1 MTAKLIRNAYEAAL
15 TMTAMLLCWAAALV
29 LEGAAGLHT
38 DVLVLAVALSLTL
51 SSTQR
56 TADTRRRLTALV
68 VLPVTAGASIFLGRL
83 IAAHYVIGAAVFTA
97 GISLAIWIRRYG
109 PAAAKTGTLLT
120 LPLIALLVVPGP
132 ALPPEAQSGLVTWF
146 WSALIGALACCS
158 VWLVQGLG
166 DRYGPWRAEPV
177 PEQPPRRSRLHPRPS
192 TRMALQMAAGIAT
205 AFALGSLLFDD
216 HWPWVV
222 LTAYVAASGNRGR
235 NDVLRKGIERL
246 LGACVGTLLATGVAA
261 AGVTGHASVALMFTI
276 LAVALWLR
284 PLNYAYWAAG
294 MTCAL
299 SLLLGYFGQDA
310 QHLLPTRLE
319 GIAVGAALSVASAWW
334 LLPVPRRRATAAQI
348 APTDVQRPHP
358 VLPLGSGDRARWGRT
373 GSRRGL
379 RRRSAAAR

>member
-1 MTAKLIRNAYEAAL
+1 MTVKLIRNAYEAVL
-15 TMTAMLLCWAAALV
+15 TMTAMLLCWTAALV

-38 DVLVLAVALSLTL
+38 DVLVLAVALTLTL
-51 SSTQR
+51 ASTQR

-83 IAAHYVIGAAVFTA
+83 IAAHYAIGAAVFTA

-109 PAAAKTGTLLT
+109 PAAAKAGTLLT
-120 LPLIALLVVPGP
+120 LPLVALLVVPGP

-146 WSALIGALACCS
+146 WSALVGVLACCS

-192 TRMALQMAAGIAT
+192 TRMALQMAAGIAI
-205 AFALGSLLFDD
+205 AFTLGRELFDD

-235 NDVLRKGIERL
+235 NDVLRKGVQRL
-246 LGACVGTLLATGVAA
+246 AGACVGTLLAAGVAT
-261 AGVTGHASVALMFTI
+261 AGVTGHAAVALMFAV

-319 GIAVGAALSVASAWW
+319 GIAVGAVLSVASAWW
-334 LLPVPRRRATAAQI
+334 LLPVPRRRAGAAQI
-348 APTDVQRPHP
+348 APTDVHRPHAL
-358 VLPLGSGDRARWGRT
+358 LPLGNGDPARWGRT
-373 GSRRGL
+373 GRRRGL